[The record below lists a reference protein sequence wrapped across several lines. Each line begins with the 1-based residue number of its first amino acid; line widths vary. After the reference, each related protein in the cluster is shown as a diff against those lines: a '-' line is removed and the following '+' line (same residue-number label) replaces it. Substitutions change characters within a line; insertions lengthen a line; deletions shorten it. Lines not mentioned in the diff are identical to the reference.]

1 MVISPTF
8 LKVYALH
15 PRLVS
20 PPTGVLRF
28 PMANWLSTIWSSH
41 QPWNVGITRKT
52 RVFHQRSTKI
62 CCSFAVKRCTRTF
75 RKHVAG
81 ISDLWSYSRPGNL
94 TKVVFWSWY
103 IYIYIYLSIYIYI
116 NRVTPLNFWLWK
128 NTNHL
133 ECWIWTTEI
142 DWTCLNIWHPRLW
155 LVGGGYL
162 PLWKMMEWKSVGI
175 MTFPIYMDSH
185 KIPWF
190 QTTKQLMINHD
201 DFFSFQQFSL
211 LTQPWHGCIL
221 NIFPHHCAWWKGGC
235 NRLEMMTGTQP
246 CMITWSRNNG

>member
-1 MVISPTF
+1 MF

-52 RVFHQRSTKI
+52 RVFHQRSRKT

-75 RKHVAG
+75 RKHVAS
-81 ISDLWSYSRPGNL
+81 ISDLWPYSRRGNL

-103 IYIYIYLSIYIYI
+103 LYIS
-116 NRVTPLNFWLWK
+116 TGSHHWTFGFGK

-133 ECWIWTTEI
+133 EYLGMLELKNW
-142 DWTCLNIWHPRLW
+142 DWLNMPEHLASQTLTGWW
-155 LVGGGYL
+155 LTY
-162 PLWKMMEWKSVGI
+162 PSEKWWSSSVGI
-175 MTFPIYMDSH
+175 MTYP

-211 LTQPWHGCIL
+211 LTQPWLGCTL

>member
-103 IYIYIYLSIYIYI
+103 IYIYISIYLYIYIYQPGHTTELLALEKYKSLGMLDL
-116 NRVTPLNFWLWK
+116 NNWDWLNMPEHLASQTLTGWWGLPTPLK
-128 NTNHL
+128 NDGVKVSWDND
-133 ECWIWTTEI
+133 IP
-142 DWTCLNIWHPRLW
+142 NIY
-155 LVGGGYL
+155 GQ
-162 PLWKMMEWKSVGI
+162 S
-175 MTFPIYMDSH
+175 
-185 KIPWF
+185 
-190 QTTKQLMINHD
+190 
-201 DFFSFQQFSL
+201 
-211 LTQPWHGCIL
+211 
-221 NIFPHHCAWWKGGC
+221 
-235 NRLEMMTGTQP
+235 
-246 CMITWSRNNG
+246 

>member
-1 MVISPTF
+1 MF

-52 RVFHQRSTKI
+52 RVFHQRSRKT

-75 RKHVAG
+75 RKHVAS
-81 ISDLWSYSRPGNL
+81 ISDLWPYSRRGNL

-103 IYIYIYLSIYIYI
+103 IYIYIYIYI

-128 NTNHL
+128 KYKSLGISWNVGAEKLKLTEHA
-133 ECWIWTTEI
+133 WTFGI
-142 DWTCLNIWHPRLW
+142 PDFDW
-155 LVGGGYL
+155 LVVDL
-162 PLWKMMEWKSVGI
+162 PLWKMMEFVSWDNDIPKKSMV
-175 MTFPIYMDSH
+175 P
-185 KIPWF
+185 
-190 QTTKQLMINHD
+190 NHQAVD
-201 DFFSFQQFSL
+201 D
-211 LTQPWHGCIL
+211 
-221 NIFPHHCAWWKGGC
+221 
-235 NRLEMMTGTQP
+235 
-246 CMITWSRNNG
+246 